1 MGAGIDHRGMKL
13 PLRIQ
18 KNKGFWY
25 LYTQQ
30 EPNYHEEK
38 PSGLSTTTRSKFKPS
53 MVAIPLPAAALAG
66 AAVVWALMKMK
77 KSNKSNQSP
86 SLTVDEIK
94 DVVQAKAEDV
104 AATVAAPAANGKAAT
119 NNLKEV
125 QAESSLPV
133 QPNGAADAT
142 IKAVKVVPPKAAD
155 PIPGLPSPANPPSQ
169 MSSAMPSKS
178 IQASSEMSYDS
189 RSESGEVGPRRLSS
203 SSIRRLGSKL
213 GTSLKKTMSFGKRV
227 E

>member
-1 MGAGIDHRGMKL
+1 
-13 PLRIQ
+13 
-18 KNKGFWY
+18 
-25 LYTQQ
+25 
-30 EPNYHEEK
+30 
-38 PSGLSTTTRSKFKPS
+38 
-53 MVAIPLPAAALAG
+53 MVSIPLPAAALAG
-66 AAVVWALMKMK
+66 AAVVWALMKIK
-77 KSNKSNQSP
+77 KSNKSNQTP
-86 SLTVDEIK
+86 SLTADEIK
-94 DVVQAKAEDV
+94 EVVQAKAEDV
-104 AATVAAPAANGKAAT
+104 AATVTLPAANGTAAT
-119 NNLKEV
+119 NNLKEN
-125 QAESSLPV
+125 QAESLPV

-142 IKAVKVVPPKAAD
+142 IKAVKVVPPKAMD
-155 PIPGLPSPANPPSQ
+155 PIPGLPSPVNPPSQ